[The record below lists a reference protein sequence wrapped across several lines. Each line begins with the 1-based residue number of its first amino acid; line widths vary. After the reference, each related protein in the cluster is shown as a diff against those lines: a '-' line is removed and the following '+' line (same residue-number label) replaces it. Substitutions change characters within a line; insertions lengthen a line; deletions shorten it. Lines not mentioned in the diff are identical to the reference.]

1 MYGVTL
7 LSISSVEAP
16 RLKFTVD
23 ANPLGLGASMLIW
36 GRTYA
41 LEGNEILFS
50 LSLQLV
56 ESGNELAQSKE
67 EFRNTVDQL
76 KHDVSELNE
85 QLRQQASTQTE
96 LMNENARM
104 QAAVQR

>member
-1 MYGVTL
+1 
-7 LSISSVEAP
+7 
-16 RLKFTVD
+16 
-23 ANPLGLGASMLIW
+23 MLIW

-50 LSLQLV
+50 LTLQLV